1 MSIVSPAP
9 SPLPDVEI
17 DIEKLAFAIELRR
30 GTKSLR
36 DAAKE
41 ITGVGFTTLHAIQVG
56 KQNPDTLTLLRL
68 CRWLDKPVEYFVREV
83 AA

>member
-1 MSIVSPAP
+1 MNLVATAPAA
-9 SPLPDVEI
+9 LPDIEL
-17 DIEKLAFAIELRR
+17 DLEKLSFAIELRR

-41 ITGVGFTTLHAIQVG
+41 IPGVGFTTLHAVQVN
-56 KQNPDTLTLLRL
+56 KSHPDTLTLLRL